1 MDELRHAPIV
11 NCFGFVELESAK
23 LFGDFR
29 HLAKTKTTEFRI
41 EKKTKQIIH
50 KKDAEND
57 VNSFELYSLL
67 RNCLENIIY
76 DIAEVRS
83 L

>member
-1 MDELRHAPIV
+1 ME
-11 NCFGFVELESAK
+11 
-23 LFGDFR
+23 
-29 HLAKTKTTEFRI
+29 KTKANNT
-41 EKKTKQIIH
+41 Q

-67 RNCLENIIY
+67 RNCLENIII
-76 DIAEVRS
+76 DIAEVRP